1 MVWFFTEGVAKRNRE
16 SITLLL
22 RRRIF
27 SSPKQ
32 KITIRPHLFQ
42 TNRWSLSVEFAA
54 MVFIES
60 IEPITARNVLLFA
73 PNLIG
78 YFRVICTLSS
88 LFLMIAYPHLWFTA
102 VVLYVASFAGDLFGR
117 YRTFVVLVIFHQY
130 HATLYIWH
138 SFIIRRLVFLSDGMV
153 ARKLNQTSTFGGL
166 LDMVTDR
173 CSTLGLLYVLGGE
186 YASVDQHIGFPVF
199 RCVSA
204 GTFGR
209 LEQLRQ

>member
-1 MVWFFTEGVAKRNRE
+1 MNTKANVAASK
-16 SITLLL
+16 SV
-22 RRRIF
+22 
-27 SSPKQ
+27 S
-32 KITIRPHLFQ
+32 HLDIC
-42 TNRWSLSVEFAA
+42 LY
-54 MVFIES
+54 I
-60 IEPITARNVLLFA
+60 

-102 VVLYVASFAGDLFGR
+102 VMLYVASFAGDLFGR
-117 YRTFVVLVIFHQY
+117 YRTFVVLFIFHQY

-138 SFIIRRLVFLSDGMV
+138 SSIIRRLVFLSDGMV

-186 YASVDQHIGFPVF
+186 YASVDQDIGFPLF